1 MLAGVELP
9 SSRQQALSLLRSR
22 TLEQRAN
29 LMVGPSILGCRR
41 LRKPPKQCCHSSD
54 VLAFAGEVRERLIIL
69 DDPLVHVTG
78 HGACA
83 PPVSMALDLSIELY
97 MLLLELESCFLE
109 L

>member
-1 MLAGVELP
+1 
-9 SSRQQALSLLRSR
+9 
-22 TLEQRAN
+22 
-29 LMVGPSILGCRR
+29 MVGPSILRCRR

-83 PPVSMALDLSIELY
+83 PPVSMALNLAIKLRAF
-97 MLLLELESCFLE
+97 LLNLESHFLK